1 MCPVYRQL
9 RSDTQ
14 SRIVIGLGVNLFL
27 LNLVVIAGADQT
39 HHRSLC
45 TTVAIAMHY
54 FLLSAFGWM
63 TVEAYHLYLKLIK
76 VFNSSIGHFIRKAT
90 FLAQGMN
97 IR

>member
-1 MCPVYRQL
+1 M

-39 HHRSLC
+39 DHRSLC
-45 TTVAIAMHY
+45 TTVAITMHY

-76 VFNSSIGHFIRKAT
+76 IFNTSASHFIQKAT

-97 IR
+97 MD